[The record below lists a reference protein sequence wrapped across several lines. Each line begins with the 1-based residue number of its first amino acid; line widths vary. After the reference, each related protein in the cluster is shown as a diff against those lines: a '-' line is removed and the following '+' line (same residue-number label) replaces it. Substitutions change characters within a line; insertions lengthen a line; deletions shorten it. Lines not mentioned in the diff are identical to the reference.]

1 MLLVAV
7 LVCNGLLGLLCLV
20 AAWQL
25 WRLKQRL
32 ARAANTL
39 SSFERSVHRVL
50 HRAPEVVG
58 RGHSGIHQWREQYRG
73 LEPQLQRAQQ
83 ALALLSLGQ
92 ALWQR
97 RFLIGSTRSRHKTAP
112 KRFLSSRFLSFMLKR

>member
-1 MLLVAV
+1 MLITV
-7 LVCNGLLGLLCLV
+7 LVCNVSVGLLCLV

-25 WRLKQRL
+25 WRLKHRL

-39 SSFERSVHRVL
+39 SSFERAVHRVL
-50 HRAPEVVG
+50 HRAPDTIA
-58 RGHSGIHQWREQYRG
+58 RGHSGIDQLRAHYRS

-92 ALWQR
+92 TLWQR
-97 RFLIGSTRSRHKTAP
+97 RFLLVQRSRSPSKASP
-112 KRFLSSRFLSFMLKR
+112 SRSLR